1 MGPDYLQRVAIAG
14 SRTSA
19 PPRPAVVGPPSMPG
33 RDWPAIAV
41 GSDTEARPAIQ
52 PASEGEFVVDKGL
65 ITAAESQTAAVA
77 ITQGASTR
85 PASIPNTW
93 QPVGVPVNPS
103 GHKQEELHDD
113 RRVLASNY
121 LQHITIAGSR
131 IGVVTTPAVVG
142 PPPTPRS
149 EVQEEPSLS
158 PVAPQELRA
167 ATQSI
172 PRPDDEAGIRAASGL
187 RPVPTPL
194 PTAADERTERRSVPD
209 EPTRPALR
217 AEIQSI
223 LPPGTEAVISAP
235 RGLRPVRDPPPAAL
249 YEPTVSLP
257 SNAES
262 QARAA
267 EALTP
272 TLREIERRSG
282 TLNNDASGA
291 ARLQLQA
298 AAEPIARDDLKPAP
312 SPVRPPHPPTHR
324 LGTVEPER
332 HPVPPLSSVLAVAP
346 TQQLL
351 APKAYWEPV
360 MPPIAAAG
368 TNNRSHISIGR
379 VEVQVNNRL
388 PQLPIVSRPE
398 PIRVPRSASGSL
410 EAHYLDRFTLRR

>member
-131 IGVVTTPAVVG
+131 TGVVTTPAVVG

-158 PVAPQELRA
+158 PVAPHELKA

-172 PRPDDEAGIRAASGL
+172 PRPDDEAAREL
-187 RPVPTPL
+187 RPVLTPS
-194 PTAADERTERRSVPD
+194 PTAADERAEQRSLSD
-209 EPTRPALR
+209 EPTRAALR

-223 LPPGTEAVISAP
+223 LRPGTEAVISAP
-235 RGLRPVRDPPPAAL
+235 RGLRPVRDPPPAAP

-257 SNAES
+257 SNAVS
-262 QARAA
+262 QAPAA

-282 TLNNDASGA
+282 TLNDDASGV
-291 ARLQLQA
+291 ARLQSQA
-298 AAEPIARDDLKPAP
+298 AAEPVARDDLKPAAP
-312 SPVRPPHPPTHR
+312 PVRHPHPLPR
-324 LGTVEPER
+324 RVGTAEPER
-332 HPVPPLSSVLAVAP
+332 QPVPPLGSVLAVAP
-346 TQQLL
+346 TQQML
-351 APKAYWEPV
+351 APKAHWESVTPSI
-360 MPPIAAAG
+360 PAAG
-368 TNNRSHISIGR
+368 TNNQSHISIGR
-379 VEVQVNNRL
+379 VEVHVNNHL
-388 PQLPIVSRPE
+388 PQLPVVSRPE
-398 PIRVPRSASGSL
+398 PIRVRRSASGSL